1 MPVPSRNPWQLH
13 RQRWLHQDL
22 NYRLVRLIFFNF
34 VLVPP
39 AFGTLS
45 VPHMRP
51 HYFHR
56 VYLWIAFRTH
66 LLSFSLDD

>member
-34 VLVPP
+34 V
-39 AFGTLS
+39 GTTSFWYIISTPYVSLTT
-45 VPHMRP
+45 
-51 HYFHR
+51 FIGFT
-56 VYLWIAFRTH
+56 LWIAFRTH
-66 LLSFSLDD
+66 LLWFSLDD